1 MQIYSDLVL
10 EAKEL
15 IDEKRASQMEAAHQL
30 PEGVIADTEEQDEYR
45 VTRIRIESDEA
56 AEQLGKSQG
65 NYITIEL
72 KTEEIS
78 SLALQQQIAH
88 TLSAEMNLF
97 TGALN
102 KEDPCIMVVG
112 LGNRSVTPDSLGPR
126 VVDRMVV
133 TKHLK
138 SNEQL
143 RKHLDTRMGTVCA
156 VAPGVMGITG
166 IETGAILQGLINVA
180 HPDLVI
186 AVDALASRKTS
197 RVNTTIQISDTGIVP
212 GSGVGNRRMELSQNT
227 LGIPVIAIGVPT
239 VVDALTM
246 TCDLLEKATG
256 KAPDDTMLERLSDT
270 YGSEMIV
277 TPKNIDVAIERMCIA
292 ISNGLNMALHKG
304 FDTMDVHEYL
314 M

>member
-1 MQIYSDLVL
+1 MQFRSDLVL
-10 EAKEL
+10 EAKEM
-15 IDEKRASQMEAAHQL
+15 IDEQRAARMEAADQL
-30 PEGVIADTEEQDEYR
+30 PEGVLADTEEQEEYR
-45 VTRIRIESDEA
+45 VTRIRIESEA
-56 AEQLGKSQG
+56 AAEKLGKSVG

-78 SLALQQQIAH
+78 SLELQKQIAH

-97 TGALN
+97 TGELQ

-133 TKHLK
+133 TRHLK
-138 SNEQL
+138 MNEQL
-143 RKHLDTRMGTVCA
+143 KQHLDARMGTVCA

-166 IETGAILQGLINVA
+166 IETGAILQGLIAVA
-180 HPDLVI
+180 HPDMVI

-212 GSGVGNRRMELSQNT
+212 GSGVGNRRMELSKGT

-256 KAPDDTMLERLSDT
+256 KEPDEATLERLSDT